1 MFKIFQTVI
10 AATVAAVGL
19 VAAPAPA
26 QAGDEATPTFTKLV
40 AYVRDGNVFVSRGAA
55 ERQLTTGGGHARPRW
70 SPDGRRLAF
79 LRGGLLWVM
88 NADGTAKRRVTT
100 RPAAGPAW
108 SPDGR
113 WIAFASAGCVGG
125 PAVYRISST
134 AANAQPAVLFPASCR
149 EQALPPVTAAAPAPT
164 GTLAQRLRRDDAV
177 AWSPD
182 GARIAFRTGD
192 CEAVYDDCLSLGNVA
207 TGGERVLAAYGGG
220 GSERSGFAVVPSFRR
235 DGAKVTWTAY
245 QEGEDAAST
254 LPVHVVEHDLAS
266 GQNRRI
272 GAAEDREMVY
282 EGFASSARGVVTGRH
297 QGASWVIAVDL
308 ATGARAPF
316 HKGSQPAV
324 QP

>member
-1 MFKIFQTVI
+1 MFKIFQTLV
-10 AATVAAVGL
+10 AATVAAAGL

-26 QAGDEATPTFTKLV
+26 QAAEHASGPTFAKLV
-40 AYVRDGNVFVSRGAA
+40 AYVRDGNVHVSKGAT
-55 ERQLTTGGGHARPRW
+55 ERRLTTGGGHSRVRW
-70 SPDGRRLAF
+70 SPDGRKLAF

-88 NADGTAKRRVTT
+88 NADGSGKRRLTT
-100 RPAAGPAW
+100 RPASGPAW

-125 PAVYRISST
+125 PAVYRISAT
-134 AANAQPAVLFPASCR
+134 AANAQPAALFPASCR
-149 EQALPPVTAAAPAPT
+149 EQAPPVVTAAPAAPT
-164 GTLAQRLRRDDAV
+164 GTLAQRLRRDDAL

-182 GARIAFRTGD
+182 GARIAFRGGD
-192 CEAVYDDCLSLGNVA
+192 CEAIYDDCLSLGNVA

-220 GSERSGFAVVPSFRR
+220 GSERSGFAVVPAFRR

-245 QEGEDAAST
+245 REGENAAST

-266 GQNRRI
+266 GRQRRI

-282 EGFASSARGVVTGRH
+282 ESATRGVVTGRH
-297 QGASWVIAVDL
+297 QGASWLIVVNL
-308 ATGARAPF
+308 VTGARAPF
-316 HKGSQPAV
+316 HKGSQASI

>member
-1 MFKIFQTVI
+1 MVRIFRVG
-10 AATVAAVGL
+10 VAAVAAAAGL
-19 VAAPAPA
+19 VAGPVAVPAEA
-26 QAGDEATPTFTKLV
+26 QAAGPTFTKLV
-40 AYVRDGNVFVSRGAA
+40 AYVRDGNVYVSRGAT
-55 ERQLTTGGGHARPRW
+55 ERRLTTGGGHSRPRW
-70 SPDGRRLAF
+70 APDGRRLAF
-79 LRGGLLWVM
+79 LRSGLLWVM
-88 NADGTAKRRVTT
+88 NADGTAKRRLTT
-100 RPAAGPAW
+100 RPAAGAAW
-108 SPDGR
+108 SPDGQ

-125 PAVYRISST
+125 PAVYRIAST

-149 EQALPPVTAAAPAPT
+149 DQAPPPVTAAAPAPT

-182 GARIAFRTGD
+182 GARIVFRGGD
-192 CEAVYDDCLSLGNVA
+192 CEAIADDCLSIGTVA
-207 TGGERVLAAYGGG
+207 TGGERALAAWGGG

-254 LPVHVVEHDLAS
+254 LPVHVVEHDLAT
-266 GQNRRI
+266 GRQRRI

-282 EGFASSARGVVTGRH
+282 ESAARGVLTGRH
-297 QGASWVIAVDL
+297 QGVSWVIAVDL

-316 HKGSQPAV
+316 HKGSQPSV